1 MSRLRNVQDACY
13 DANFLIL
20 LLFDHKGWCAKTQLF
35 GLMNKLEEFFDLRL
49 NILFWKCWHVMFVKL
64 AFFAVYKT
72 ASILSLLFSGLD
84 FMILYF
90 RQV

>member
-49 NILFWKCWHVMFVKL
+49 NILF
-64 AFFAVYKT
+64 
-72 ASILSLLFSGLD
+72 
-84 FMILYF
+84 
-90 RQV
+90 

>member
-1 MSRLRNVQDACY
+1 
-13 DANFLIL
+13 
-20 LLFDHKGWCAKTQLF
+20 
-35 GLMNKLEEFFDLRL
+35 
-49 NILFWKCWHVMFVKL
+49 MFVKL